1 MASGLRSA
9 IRVIWFAATV
19 GTLTRVVAAPAG
31 AAAAV
36 SASTA
41 TAATAV
47 RRLRMGML
55 EG

>member
-1 MASGLRSA
+1 MASGLAVRDP
-9 IRVIWFAATV
+9 RIWFAATV
-19 GTLTRVVAAPAG
+19 GTLTRVVAAAAG

-47 RRLRMGML
+47 RRLRMGMP